1 MNLTCLPR
9 MPPPALI
16 SVAARPSES
25 RTVCS
30 LMAIAPDVEFRNPS
44 LTVSPL
50 TQVSE
55 DAAAFE
61 LSAPA
66 LCDDELPLLPLLPL
80 LPHAAASK
88 LIATKPPTAAFLV
101 SRALIVSLV
110 RWG

>member
-44 LTVSPL
+44 LTLSPL
-50 TQVSE
+50 TQVSA
-55 DAAAFE
+55 DPAVFE
-61 LSAPA
+61 LAAPA
-66 LCDDELPLLPLLPL
+66 LCDDESLLL

-88 LIATKPPTAAFLV
+88 LIATKQPTAAFLV
-101 SRALIVSLV
+101 SRAL
-110 RWG
+110 

>member
-30 LMAIAPDVEFRNPS
+30 LMAIAPDVEFRKPS

-66 LCDDELPLLPLLPL
+66 LCDDELPLLPLLP
-80 LPHAAASK
+80 HAAASK

-101 SRALIVSLV
+101 SRTLIVSL
-110 RWG
+110 